1 MPTIRV
7 VAYRD
12 ERGRVPFLEWID
24 GLRDKQAIA
33 KCWEKIELLAASG
46 HELDRPAAAHLQ
58 RGIYELRPKV
68 RNVRY
73 RILYFFS
80 GPRIAVLSH
89 GFAKKQARVPAQEIR
104 RAEDRKV
111 IFRADPKGHTAE
123 VYL

>member
-1 MPTIRV
+1 MLKIRV

-12 ERGRVPFLEWID
+12 ERGTVPFLNWID

-46 HELDRPAAAHLQ
+46 HELDRPAAAYLQ
-58 RGIYELRPKV
+58 SGIYELRPKV

-80 GPRIAVLSH
+80 GPKIAVFSH
-89 GFAKKQARVPAQEIR
+89 GFAKKQARVPIQEIR

-111 IFRADPKGHTAE
+111 IFRADPKAHTGE
-123 VYL
+123 VDL